1 MKPHLIKFYYLNQ
14 GRFFIFK
21 QEAKKM
27 KKMNYQNVK
36 GTLDYLPEEEEI
48 RRTIRRTMED
58 VFIQY
63 GCKPIETPIL
73 NYQSLLA
80 SKYAGG
86 AEILEEMYT
95 LSDRGKRELA
105 LRYDLTI
112 PFAKVVAM
120 NPTLKMP
127 FKRYEIGKV
136 FRDGPIKTGRYREFT
151 QCDVDIVGVQS
162 QVAEAELMMMALDV
176 FRRLKMDVTIQ
187 YNNRKLL
194 VGFLRQLNITGQMVN
209 RVILILD
216 KIEKISKEKIKEEL
230 REAGL
235 DQVAIDA
242 IESFLQK
249 DLDGIVE
256 EYRQLAEKEEII
268 KQGLEEWNE
277 LQAYLKQLEIES
289 CCLFNPFLARG
300 LEIYTGTIY
309 EIFLTD
315 KSVKS
320 SIGSGGRYD
329 NAIGG
334 LIGSQETY
342 ATVGISFGL
351 DVIFAALSLENSYLE
366 VERLDYYII
375 PIGRPME
382 AISAAKAL
390 RDHGFKVELELGKKK
405 LAKALDKANKEGVKK
420 VIIIG
425 ENEVDGNTYKVRDM
439 ETGEEW
445 LEAFQY

>member
-1 MKPHLIKFYYLNQ
+1 
-14 GRFFIFK
+14 
-21 QEAKKM
+21 M

-36 GTLDYLPEEEEI
+36 GTLDYLPREEEI
-48 RRTIRRTMED
+48 RRNIRRTIED

-73 NYQSLLA
+73 NYQKLLA

-151 QCDVDIVGVQS
+151 QCDVDIVGVPS
-162 QVAEAELMMMALDV
+162 QMAEAELMMMALDI
-176 FRRLKMDVTIQ
+176 FAKLKMGVKIQ

-194 VGFLRQLNITGQMVN
+194 VGFLRQLNITEQMIN

-216 KIEKISKEKIKEEL
+216 KIEKISKDKIKEEL
-230 REAGL
+230 RDAGL
-235 DQVAIDA
+235 EQTVIEVIDT
-242 IESFLQK
+242 FLQK
-249 DLDGIVE
+249 DLTGII
-256 EYRQLAEKEEII
+256 EYYQQLAENEDSI
-268 KQGLEEWNE
+268 KQGLEEYYE
-277 LQAYLKQLEIES
+277 LQSYIKRLGLEQY
-289 CCLFNPFLARG
+289 CVFNPFLARD

-315 KSVKS
+315 KKIKS

-334 LIGSQETY
+334 LIGSQQTY

-351 DVIFAALSLENSYLE
+351 DVILSALLLEKIE
-366 VERLDYYII
+366 IEDAKLDYYII
-375 PIGRPME
+375 PIGRPLE
-382 AISAAKAL
+382 AFLVAKTL
-390 RDHGFKVELELGKKK
+390 RDKGFKVELELGKKK
-405 LAKALDKANKEGVKK
+405 LAKALEKANKEGAKK
-420 VIIIG
+420 VVILG
-425 ENEVDGNTYKVRDM
+425 DDEVAGNTYKVRDM
-439 ETGEEW
+439 ETGAEW
-445 LEAFQY
+445 MEKHNY